1 MVLVAQLRRSKRA
14 CAGNR
19 QNVCRKSGI
28 KPALRQMV
36 HYAAD
41 NRFLKPTLKCA
52 PWVVIVKHDNQLP
65 GIIDEYHAHKDDT
78 VKENLES
85 STVQRTQAL
94 IYHITTAGANV
105 QSACKR

>member
-1 MVLVAQLRRSKRA
+1 VLGTGKMFVESPVSNLLYAKWF
-14 CAGNR
+14 
-19 QNVCRKSGI
+19 
-28 KPALRQMV
+28 
-36 HYAAD
+36 HHAAD